1 MNLREKILSVALI
14 LTNFKQVPWA
24 QFSSQEAGVLTD
36 SVNPIVYSIVSKSQ
50 LPSL

>member
-24 QFSSQEAGVLTD
+24 QFSSQEAEVLTD
-36 SVNPIVYSIVSKSQ
+36 LVTLLSIVSKSQ